1 MSIGSRIKE
10 SRIQLGLTQ
19 EELAEKIGVTKGA
32 IANYENEVSTPK
44 IELMYK
50 LFEALH
56 CDANYL
62 YQDDMATD
70 PPTLVCSPQ
79 EQILVQG
86 YRQLSEQGKQAIES
100 TITALLK
107 AQGDKEDS
115 KKVVSML
122 EQQPMKVTRGYA
134 AFGGDGWQTYEDE
147 TTPEREERIKKIAR
161 ELAEAQDRRMAEAKE
176 RQKELQR
183 LGEEELKAY
192 KKSLKRR
199 K

>member
-10 SRIQLGLTQ
+10 SRVQLGLTQ

-79 EQILVQG
+79 EQVLVQG
-86 YRQLSEQGKQAIES
+86 YRQLSDQGKQAIES

-107 AQGDKEDS
+107 AQGAKENS
-115 KKVVSML
+115 EKVVSMPK
-122 EQQPMKVTRGYA
+122 QQPTKIQRGYA
-134 AFGGDGWQTYEDE
+134 AFGGDGWKNE
-147 TTPEREERIKKIAR
+147 TIEVDPAAVDAAFAK
-161 ELAEAQDRRMAEAKE
+161 AEA
-176 RQKELQR
+176 RQKEREAQ
-183 LGEEELKAY
+183 EEESRRNYFRWLEEQEAKQAQE
-192 KKSLKRR
+192 KKSRKRR